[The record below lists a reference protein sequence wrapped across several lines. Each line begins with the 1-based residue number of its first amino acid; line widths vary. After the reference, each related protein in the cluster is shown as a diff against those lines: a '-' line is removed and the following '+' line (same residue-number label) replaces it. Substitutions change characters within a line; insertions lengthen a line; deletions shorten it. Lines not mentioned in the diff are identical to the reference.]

1 LKSLPILY
9 SFRRCPYA
17 IRARMALKYSGIA
30 VEIREVKLNNKPQQ
44 MLDYSP
50 KGTVPVLILDN
61 DKVIDESLDI
71 MLWAISQHDPNN
83 WQVEGFEQLIDENDN
98 VFKKHLD
105 QYKYS
110 IRYPE
115 NSKEYYRQQGK
126 IFLQQLEQRLQQ
138 HKYLLCEQITIAD
151 VAIFPFIRQ
160 YAHVDKQWFD
170 QTPYRQLQS
179 WLNEFLQS
187 DLFHAV
193 MNKNLKYLN
202 YN

>member
-1 LKSLPILY
+1 LKDTSLPILY

-30 VEIREVKLNNKPQQ
+30 LEIREVILRNKPPE
-44 MLDYSP
+44 MLNYSS
-50 KGTVPVLILDN
+50 KGTVPVLILTN
-61 DKVIDESLDI
+61 GEVIDESLNI

-83 WQVEGFEQLIDENDN
+83 WQSEEFKQLIDENDN
-98 VFKKHLD
+98 VFKQHLD

-110 IRYPE
+110 VKHPE
-115 NSKEYYRQQGK
+115 HSKEYYRQQGEV
-126 IFLQQLEQRLQQ
+126 FLQQLEQRLGK
-138 HKYLLCEQITIAD
+138 HKYLLCDQMTIAD

-170 QTPYRQLQS
+170 QTPYQRLQT

-187 DLFHAV
+187 DLFNAI
-193 MNKNLKYLN
+193 MKKT
-202 YN
+202 

>member
-1 LKSLPILY
+1 MKSLPILY

-44 MLDYSP
+44 MLDYSA

-71 MLWAISQHDPNN
+71 MLWAISQHDSNN
-83 WQVEGFEQLIDENDN
+83 WRVEGFEQLIDENDN

-115 NSKEYYRQQGK
+115 HSKEYYRQQGE
-126 IFLQQLEQRLQQ
+126 IFLQQLEQRLEK

-193 MNKNLKYLN
+193 MKKI
-202 YN
+202 

>member
-1 LKSLPILY
+1 
-9 SFRRCPYA
+9 
-17 IRARMALKYSGIA
+17 MALKYSGIA

>member
-1 LKSLPILY
+1 
-9 SFRRCPYA
+9 
-17 IRARMALKYSGIA
+17 MALKYSGIA

-50 KGTVPVLILDN
+50 KGTVPVLITN
-61 DKVIDESLDI
+61 GEVIDESLDI

-83 WQVEGFEQLIDENDN
+83 WQVEGFEQLIDQNDN

-105 QYKYS
+105 QYKYF

-115 NSKEYYRQQGK
+115 HSKEYYRQQGE
-126 IFLQQLEQRLQQ
+126 IFLQQLEQRLEK

-170 QTPYRQLQS
+170 QTPYQQLQT

-193 MNKNLKYLN
+193 MKKI
-202 YN
+202 

>member
-50 KGTVPVLILDN
+50 KGTVPVLITN
-61 DKVIDESLDI
+61 GEVIDESLDI

-83 WQVEGFEQLIDENDN
+83 WQVEGFEQLIDQNDN

-105 QYKYS
+105 QYKYF

-115 NSKEYYRQQGK
+115 HSKEYYRQQGE
-126 IFLQQLEQRLQQ
+126 IFLQQLEQRLEK

-170 QTPYRQLQS
+170 QTPYQQLQT

-193 MNKNLKYLN
+193 MKKI
-202 YN
+202 